1 MRPLGFRPKLTILFA
16 TVFTVMLSGFYVA
29 TYYLLA
35 NALET
40 NLNDEL
46 QERAA
51 GLKGYLD
58 FENEQPVLKFDANDP
73 EESLFV
79 RTATRYY
86 QVYDLATGVLV
97 HQSQDLALL
106 GLQFSAAEIRQFNE
120 RATWMDIQTDQGPLR
135 LYNDHIQSPS
145 GKVFLL
151 QLGMSLQSKQIALDR
166 FIWLML
172 WLIPL
177 GLAVAGGSGW
187 FMAKR
192 VLKPVQS
199 IALAARRIEVS
210 HLNQRIPL
218 LGSGDEFDQLAT
230 TFNET
235 FSRLENAVGEMK
247 QFTASIAHE
256 LRTPL
261 TALRGEA
268 EIALLHSQSTED
280 FQRVLYSQLEEFQ
293 KLTRLIDQL
302 LTLARAEAGEFR
314 LQRAI
319 VPIDPLLK
327 YIVDALALLAS
338 EKGVSLVLE
347 SGPDIVVRGDKEW
360 LERALLNL
368 LDNAIKYTPAKGRV
382 TIRTAN
388 ESSGVKIEIED
399 TGEGIPSEALPRVF
413 ERFYRADPARDKA
426 VEGVGLGLSLVK
438 WIVEEHG
445 GTIEA
450 ASHPGDGSRF
460 TILLPQD

>member
-1 MRPLGFRPKLTILFA
+1 M
-16 TVFTVMLSGFYVA
+16 
-29 TYYLLA
+29 
-35 NALET
+35 
-40 NLNDEL
+40 
-46 QERAA
+46 
-51 GLKGYLD
+51 
-58 FENEQPVLKFDANDP
+58 
-73 EESLFV
+73 
-79 RTATRYY
+79 
-86 QVYDLATGVLV
+86 
-97 HQSQDLALL
+97 
-106 GLQFSAAEIRQFNE
+106 
-120 RATWMDIQTDQGPLR
+120 
-135 LYNDHIQSPS
+135 
-145 GKVFLL
+145 
-151 QLGMSLQSKQIALDR
+151 
-166 FIWLML
+166 
-172 WLIPL
+172 
-177 GLAVAGGSGW
+177 
-187 FMAKR
+187 
-192 VLKPVQS
+192 
-199 IALAARRIEVS
+199 
-210 HLNQRIPL
+210 
-218 LGSGDEFDQLAT
+218 GSGDEFDQLAT

-235 FSRLENAVGEMK
+235 FSHLENAVGEMK

-280 FQRVLYSQLEEFQ
+280 FQRVLSSQLEEFQ

-319 VPIDPLLK
+319 VPLDPLLK
-327 YIVDALALLAS
+327 YIVDSLGLLAS

-347 SGPDIVVRGDKEW
+347 SNPGIVVRGDKEW

-368 LDNAIKYTPAKGRV
+368 LDNAIKYTPDGGRV
-382 TIRTAN
+382 TIRAAK
-388 ESSGVKIEIED
+388 EPSRVRIEIED
-399 TGEGIPSEALPRVF
+399 TGEGIPSEALPRIF

>member
-1 MRPLGFRPKLTILFA
+1 MRPLGIRPKLTILFA
-16 TVFTVMLSGFYVA
+16 TVFTVMLSGFYIA

-35 NALET
+35 NALES
-40 NLNDEL
+40 NLNTEL

-58 FENEQPVLKFDANDP
+58 FENEQPVIMFDSSDS

-86 QVYDLATGVLV
+86 QIYDIATGELV

-106 GLQFSAAEIRQFNE
+106 GLQFNTVEIRQFNE
-120 RATWMDIQTDQGPLR
+120 GPTLMDIQTDQGPLR
-135 LYNDHIQSPS
+135 FYNDHIQSPS

-151 QLGMSLQSKQIALDR
+151 QVGMSLQAKQIALDR

-177 GLAVAGGSGW
+177 GLVVAGGSGW

-199 IALAARRIEVS
+199 IAFAARRIEVS

-218 LGSGDEFDQLAT
+218 MGSGDEFDQLAT

-235 FSRLENAVGEMK
+235 FSHLENAVGEMK

-280 FQRVLYSQLEEFQ
+280 FQRVLSSQLEEFQ

-319 VPIDPLLK
+319 VPLDPLLK
-327 YIVDALALLAS
+327 YIVDSLGLLAS

-347 SGPDIVVRGDKEW
+347 SNPGIVVRGDKEW

-368 LDNAIKYTPAKGRV
+368 LDNAIKYTPDGGRV
-382 TIRTAN
+382 TIRAAK
-388 ESSGVKIEIED
+388 EPSRVRIEIED
-399 TGEGIPSEALPRVF
+399 TGEGIPSEALPRIF

>member
-1 MRPLGFRPKLTILFA
+1 MI
-16 TVFTVMLSGFYVA
+16 
-29 TYYLLA
+29 
-35 NALET
+35 
-40 NLNDEL
+40 
-46 QERAA
+46 
-51 GLKGYLD
+51 
-58 FENEQPVLKFDANDP
+58 
-73 EESLFV
+73 
-79 RTATRYY
+79 
-86 QVYDLATGVLV
+86 
-97 HQSQDLALL
+97 
-106 GLQFSAAEIRQFNE
+106 
-120 RATWMDIQTDQGPLR
+120 
-135 LYNDHIQSPS
+135 
-145 GKVFLL
+145 
-151 QLGMSLQSKQIALDR
+151 
-166 FIWLML
+166 

-261 TALRGEA
+261 TTLRGEA

-327 YIVDALALLAS
+327 YIVDSLALLAS

-347 SGPDIVVRGDKEW
+347 PGPGIVVRGDKEW

-368 LDNAIKYTPAKGRV
+368 LDNAIKYTPAGGRV
-382 TIRTAN
+382 TVRTAN

-399 TGEGIPSEALPRVF
+399 TGQGIPSAALPRVF

-438 WIVEEHG
+438 WIVEAHG

-450 ASHPGDGSRF
+450 ASHPGNGSRF